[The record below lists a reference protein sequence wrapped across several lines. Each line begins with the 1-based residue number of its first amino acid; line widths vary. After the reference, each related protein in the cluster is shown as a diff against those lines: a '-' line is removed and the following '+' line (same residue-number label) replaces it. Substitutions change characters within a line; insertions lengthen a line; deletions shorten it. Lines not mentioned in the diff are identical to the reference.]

1 MPLAWPSRV
10 LSTVPASPMAEP
22 SSVITEGQDTLAA
35 GGEGPE
41 TGQESCQDQG
51 GHSAGHRPLV
61 PALPSGSGGPL
72 SARDLFLELL
82 KR

>member
-1 MPLAWPSRV
+1 MPLACPSRV

-41 TGQESCQDQG
+41 TVWPGVLPG
-51 GHSAGHRPLV
+51 PGRPLSRT
-61 PALPSGSGGPL
+61 PAPGPGSAPRIRWPL
-72 SARDLFLELL
+72 SARDLFLEL
-82 KR
+82 